1 MKKNNISKTNE
12 YLYYKK
18 LNNGLKVYILPNNN
32 QKNFYITF
40 NTKFGSNNTEFKKDD
55 EKNFKK
61 VPNGI
66 AHYLEHLMF
75 NMEQG
80 SAFDFFSKL
89 GASVN
94 AFTTY
99 DLTCYEVY
107 SSTYFKENLNYLL
120 DYVQTPYF
128 TASSVN
134 NERGIIKS
142 EINMYKNDPAAE
154 LTYASFKNIFV
165 KDNRKNLISGE
176 VEDIKKITVD
186 NIFDCYN
193 TFYNP
198 SNMFIIITGKVNPYE
213 AISIIEENQSK
224 KTFDNVTINNKVF
237 IEPTKV
243 NKDYEEKE
251 MNVEL
256 NKINY
261 SLKIP
266 RKNFKKSNLTD
277 IELNTYIALL
287 FNILFGSTSDIQ
299 DKLIS
304 AKVIQ
309 NGINVNKTYTKDF
322 IVVSLT
328 TETEYPESLINMIRE
343 ELTNI
348 NINEEE
354 LLRKLKVY
362 KSNYILHFDDIEA
375 VNNNIQDNIMLYNE
389 VIYDTMDLYDKLNI
403 KTLNEIIHLLK
414 NKTESILII
423 KPKQNK
429 DTKQA

>member
-1 MKKNNISKTNE
+1 MKEINISKTNE
-12 YLYYKK
+12 TLYYKK
-18 LNNGLKVYILPNNN
+18 LDNGLEIYILPNNN

-40 NTKFGSNNTEFKKDD
+40 NTRFGSINTEFKKND
-55 EKNFKK
+55 EKTLTK

-75 NMEQG
+75 NMENG

-99 DLTCYEVY
+99 DFTCYEVF

-128 TASSVN
+128 KESLVN
-134 NERGIIKS
+134 NERGIIKE
-142 EINMYKNDPAAE
+142 EINMFKSDPASE
-154 LTYASFKNIFV
+154 LTYGLYRNIFV
-165 KDNRKNLISGE
+165 KDKRNTLISGE

-213 AISIIEENQSK
+213 AMAIIEENQSK
-224 KTFDNVTINNKVF
+224 KDYENVNIINKSFVEPSKANK
-237 IEPTKV
+237 T
-243 NKDYEEKE
+243 YEEKE

-266 RKNFKKSNLTD
+266 RKNFKKLELSD
-277 IELNTYIALL
+277 IELNTYIAII
-287 FNILFGSTSDIQ
+287 FNILYGSTSEIQ
-299 DKLIS
+299 EKLIN
-304 AKVIQ
+304 AKIIQ
-309 NGINVNKTYTKDF
+309 NGINVNKTYTKDY

-328 TETEYPESLINMIRE
+328 TETEYSESLINMIRE
-343 ELTNI
+343 ELDSI
-348 NINEEE
+348 NINENE
-354 LLRKLKVY
+354 LLRKVKVY

-375 VNNNIQDNIMLYNE
+375 VNNNIQDNIMSYNKF
-389 VIYDTMDLYDKLNI
+389 IDNTMDLYADINI
-403 KTLNEIIHLLK
+403 KTLNEIVKLLK
-414 NKTESILII
+414 NRTESILVI
-423 KPKQNK
+423 KPKQDK
-429 DTKQA
+429 KQS

>member
-1 MKKNNISKTNE
+1 MKEINISKTNE
-12 YLYYKK
+12 TLYYKK
-18 LNNGLKVYILPNNN
+18 LDNGLEIYILPNNN

-40 NTKFGSNNTEFKKDD
+40 NTRFGSINTEFKKND
-55 EKNFKK
+55 EKTLTK

-75 NMEQG
+75 NMENG

-99 DLTCYEVY
+99 DFTCYEVF

-128 TASSVN
+128 KESLVN
-134 NERGIIKS
+134 NERGIIKE
-142 EINMYKNDPAAE
+142 EINMFKSDPASE
-154 LTYASFKNIFV
+154 LTYGLYRNIFV
-165 KDNRKNLISGE
+165 KDKRNTLISGE

-213 AISIIEENQSK
+213 AMAIIEENQSK
-224 KTFDNVTINNKVF
+224 KDYENVNIINKSFVEPSKANK
-237 IEPTKV
+237 T
-243 NKDYEEKE
+243 YEEKE

-266 RKNFKKSNLTD
+266 RKNFKKLELSD
-277 IELNTYIALL
+277 IELNTYIAII
-287 FNILFGSTSDIQ
+287 FNILYGSTSEIQ
-299 DKLIS
+299 EKLIN
-304 AKVIQ
+304 AKIIQ
-309 NGINVNKTYTKDF
+309 NGINVNKTYTKDY

-328 TETEYPESLINMIRE
+328 TETEYSESLINMIRE
-343 ELTNI
+343 ELDSI
-348 NINEEE
+348 NINENE
-354 LLRKLKVY
+354 LLRKVKVY

-375 VNNNIQDNIMLYNE
+375 VNNNIQDNIMSYNKF
-389 VIYDTMDLYDKLNI
+389 IDNTMDLYDDINI
-403 KTLNEIIHLLK
+403 KTLNEIVKLLK
-414 NKTESILII
+414 NRTESILVI
-423 KPKQNK
+423 KPKQDK
-429 DTKQA
+429 KQS